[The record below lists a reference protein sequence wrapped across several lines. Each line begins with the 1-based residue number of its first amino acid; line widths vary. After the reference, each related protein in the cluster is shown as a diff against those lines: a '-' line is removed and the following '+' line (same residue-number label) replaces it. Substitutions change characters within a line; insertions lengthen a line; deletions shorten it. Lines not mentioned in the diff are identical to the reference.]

1 MGTLDPNAVILAASL
16 AVWSEA
22 FENLRRHDRLR
33 EAGTLLADQDVS
45 HVSDPRMSYPP
56 ANLPADVVPAY
67 AVPPAYGPGI
77 GVPPLTPQ
85 AAPAPAYAIPSA
97 LDTFGAGG
105 PSFDEDFMAVLENT
119 NVHRSTIGCVIP
131 AYNEEESIADVIEA
145 LLKQTRVPDVI
156 HVVINNTTDDTAKI
170 AAEYAGPHEITTEL
184 GEQFTEVFVHDIG
197 KNPDKKVGAL
207 NYGYSLVEGCDF
219 LLGVDGDTIAHPKA
233 VEYLETEAVSDSRI
247 GGISAIFTI
256 DDRPIKGLLAKFLI
270 AGQRTQFAA
279 FNLQNLLRGRNMAV
293 LGGQFSIFST
303 NALRDAMKANHQ
315 VTPWVKDSEVEDSL
329 LSLQI
334 KSAGYLTKISPYAR
348 ANVGGMTTLKG
359 YDAQQVKWTYGAI
372 ELMWP
377 GQRGDTKGQPF
388 HPNLRLRW
396 FENFGMLTN
405 LFVRV
410 AFIILL
416 AGSLSINAFV
426 FSPLWLIPPL
436 VAVMLNVRIAMTMK
450 YCDQRDILFAALVF
464 PAELFMWVRLGH
476 FLRSWSRFLSR
487 KKVDNWA
494 MQAKAEK
501 GGGAG
506 GHWVPLVL
514 LVAVLIAMAV
524 IWNMLGPVA
533 QSSILWVGWPIVGVV
548 TVLQTVLMF
557 SKLIRRYQGYKV

>member
-1 MGTLDPNAVILAASL
+1 MTDARSFAPHTKALAYTSDDVTGGAS
-16 AVWSEA
+16 SEHG
-22 FENLRRHDRLR
+22 F
-33 EAGTLLADQDVS
+33 AD
-45 HVSDPRMSYPP
+45 
-56 ANLPADVVPAY
+56 
-67 AVPPAYGPGI
+67 
-77 GVPPLTPQ
+77 
-85 AAPAPAYAIPSA
+85 
-97 LDTFGAGG
+97 
-105 PSFDEDFMAVLENT
+105 DFAAVLENT
-119 NVHRSTIGCVIP
+119 SVHRSTIGCVIP

-145 LLKQTRVPDVI
+145 LLGQTRVPDVI
-156 HVVINNTTDDTAKI
+156 HVVVNNTSDNTVKI
-170 AAEYAGPHEITTEL
+170 ASDYSGPHEVVTEL

-207 NYGYSLVEGCDF
+207 NYGYSLVEGYDY
-219 LLGVDGDTIAHPKA
+219 LLGVDGDTIADSKA

-247 GGISAIFTI
+247 GGISAIYTI
-256 DDRPIKGLLAKFLI
+256 DDRPIKGLIGKFLT

-279 FNLQNLLRGRNMAV
+279 FNLQNMLRGRNMAV

-303 NALRDAMKANHQ
+303 NALREAMKQNHQ

-348 ANVGGMTTLKG
+348 ADVGGMTTLSG

-410 AFIILL
+410 AFLTLL
-416 AGSLSINAFV
+416 AGSLSIGAFV
-426 FSPLWLIPPL
+426 FSPLWLIPP
-436 VAVMLNVRIAMTMK
+436 VIAMLLNLRIARTMK
-450 YCDQRDILFAALVF
+450 AVNRRDILFAVLFF
-464 PAELFMWVRLGH
+464 PAEIFMWIRISH
-476 FLRSWSRFLSR
+476 FVRSWTRFLSR

-494 MQAKAEK
+494 MQAKAER
-501 GGGAG
+501 GGGL
-506 GHWVPLVL
+506 GHWAPMV
-514 LVAVLIAMAV
+514 VLIAVAVALAV
-524 IWNMLGPVA
+524 IWVMVGPMV
-533 QSSILWVGWPIVGVV
+533 QSSILWIGWPIVGVV
-548 TVLQTVLMF
+548 TVLQTLLMF
-557 SKLIRRYQGYKV
+557 SKLVRRHHGFKV

>member
-1 MGTLDPNAVILAASL
+1 MT
-16 AVWSEA
+16 
-22 FENLRRHDRLR
+22 
-33 EAGTLLADQDVS
+33 
-45 HVSDPRMSYPP
+45 DPRMAYPP
-56 ANLPADVVPAY
+56 QAPRA
-67 AVPPAYGPGI
+67 I
-77 GVPPLTPQ
+77 ETPHGF
-85 AAPAPAYAIPSA
+85 ATDS
-97 LDTFGAGG
+97 LDGSLDGHF
-105 PSFDEDFMAVLENT
+105 EQDFMAVLENT
-119 NVHRSTIGCVIP
+119 SVHRSTIGCVIP
-131 AYNEEESIADVIEA
+131 AYNEEESIADVIEG
-145 LLKQTRVPDVI
+145 LLSQTRVPDVI
-156 HVVINNTTDDTAKI
+156 HVVVNNTSDNTVKI
-170 AAEYAGPHEITTEL
+170 ASQYAGPHEVTTDL

-207 NYGYSLVEGCDF
+207 NYGYSLVEGCDY
-219 LLGVDGDTIAHPKA
+219 LLGVDGDTVADSRA

-247 GGISAIFTI
+247 GGISAIYTI
-256 DDRPIKGLLAKFLI
+256 DDRPIKGTVAKWLI

-315 VTPWVKDSEVEDSL
+315 SSPWVKDSEVEDSL

-348 ANVGGMTTLKG
+348 ASVGGMTTLKG
-359 YDAQQVKWTYGAI
+359 YDAQQVKWTFGAI

-410 AFIILL
+410 AFLVLL

-426 FSPLWLIPPL
+426 FSPVWLIPIAAAIL
-436 VAVMLNVRIAMTMK
+436 LNIRIARTMK
-450 YCDQRDILFAALVF
+450 DCNQRDMLFAALGF
-464 PAELFMWVRLGH
+464 PAEVFMWIRLSH
-476 FLRSWSRFLSR
+476 FVRSWSRFFSR

-494 MQAKAEK
+494 MQAKAER
-501 GGGAG
+501 GGASI
-506 GHWVPLVL
+506 GHWAPFIVLALVL
-514 LVAVLIAMAV
+514 VAGAV
-524 IWNMLGPVA
+524 IWNMLGPVV
-533 QSSILWVGWPIVGVV
+533 QSSILWIGWPIVGVV
-548 TVLQTVLMF
+548 TVLQTLLMLT
-557 SKLIRRYQGYKV
+557 KLFRRYQGYKV

>member
-1 MGTLDPNAVILAASL
+1 MT
-16 AVWSEA
+16 
-22 FENLRRHDRLR
+22 
-33 EAGTLLADQDVS
+33 
-45 HVSDPRMSYPP
+45 DPRMAYPQNT
-56 ANLPADVVPAY
+56 AHALEAAHGFADDPM
-67 AVPPAYGPGI
+67 G
-77 GVPPLTPQ
+77 
-85 AAPAPAYAIPSA
+85 AAPEGH
-97 LDTFGAGG
+97 F
-105 PSFDEDFMAVLENT
+105 EQDFMAVLENT
-119 NVHRSTIGCVIP
+119 TVHRSTIGCIIP
-131 AYNEEESIADVIEA
+131 AYNEEESIADVLEG

-156 HVVINNTTDDTAKI
+156 HVVVNNTSDDTVKI
-170 AAEYAGPHEITTEL
+170 ASEYAGPHEVTTDL

-207 NYGYSLVEGCDF
+207 NYGYSLVEGCDY
-219 LLGVDGDTIAHPKA
+219 LLGVDGDTIADSRA

-247 GGISAIFTI
+247 GGISAIYTI
-256 DDRPIKGLLAKFLI
+256 DDRPIKGTVAKWLI

-303 NALRDAMKANHQ
+303 NALRDAMHANHQ
-315 VTPWVKDSEVEDSL
+315 STPWVKDSEVEDSL

-348 ANVGGMTTLKG
+348 ADVGGMTTLKG
-359 YDAQQVKWTYGAI
+359 YDAQQVKWTFGAI

-410 AFIILL
+410 AFLVLL

-426 FSPLWLIPPL
+426 FSPLWLIPVG
-436 VAVMLNVRIAMTMK
+436 VAILLNVRIARTMK
-450 YCDQRDILFAALVF
+450 NCNRRDLLFAGLGF
-464 PAELFMWVRLGH
+464 PAEIFMWIRLSH

-494 MQAKAEK
+494 MQAKAER
-501 GGGAG
+501 GGGSI
-506 GHWVPLVL
+506 GHWAPFIILAL
-514 LVAVLIAMAV
+514 VLIAVAV
-524 IWNMLGPVA
+524 IWNMLGPVV

-548 TVLQTVLMF
+548 TVLQTLLMAT
-557 SKLIRRYQGYKV
+557 KLFRRYQGYKV